1 MIRNLFILLTLVLVA
16 CGPDG
21 KHIKLDGHLLNMNQ
35 GEFLVYS
42 PDGAIVDVDTINVV
56 GGRFTYEGECVHEG
70 VLAIIMPNGQELP
83 VFVSPGNSFSIDG
96 DAHNLKNVKVKGGQ
110 ENKLMNE
117 FRESIANKDKDI
129 LPLNEIKAFIENNLK
144 STVGYYL
151 VSKYLLSQTPD
162 YSTAKPLLEKLTKS
176 QPENATLKV
185 LADQV
190 GDMEKVSKGKKIP
203 TFSAVDF
210 DGKEVTNNDISKGW
224 WIVVS
229 YASWDFESTN
239 QVRRINSIR
248 REEKKEWHLMA
259 ISLDGNKTQCKN
271 AVNIDNN
278 DDIVLYDGKMLE
290 TPAAVKFGIHQPGIA
305 LIVHDGKI
313 IERNLYGEPLYDFLK
328 KQ

>member
-1 MIRNLFILLTLVLVA
+1 MVRNLFILLTLVLVS

-42 PDGAIVDVDTINVV
+42 PDGAIVDVDTITVA

-70 VLAIIMPNGQELP
+70 VLAVIMPNGQELP

-96 DAHNLKNVKVKGGQ
+96 DAHNLKNVKVKGGE

-117 FRESIANKDKDI
+117 FRETIVNQDKDF
-129 LPLNEIKAFIENNLK
+129 LPLKEIKTFIEKNPT
-144 STVGYYL
+144 SVVGHYL
-151 VSKYLLSQTPD
+151 VSRYLLSQTPD
-162 YSTAKPLLEKLTKS
+162 YSTAKPLLEKLAKS

-190 GDMEKVSKGKKIP
+190 ADMEKVAKGKKIP
-203 TFSAVDF
+203 PFSAVDF
-210 DGKEVTNNDISKGW
+210 DGKTVTNTDISKSL

-248 REEKKEWHLMA
+248 REEKKEWKILA

-271 AVNIDNN
+271 AVNIDNE

-305 LIVHDGKI
+305 VIVRDGKI
-313 IERNLYGEPLYDFLK
+313 LERNLYGEPLYDYLK
-328 KQ
+328 KL